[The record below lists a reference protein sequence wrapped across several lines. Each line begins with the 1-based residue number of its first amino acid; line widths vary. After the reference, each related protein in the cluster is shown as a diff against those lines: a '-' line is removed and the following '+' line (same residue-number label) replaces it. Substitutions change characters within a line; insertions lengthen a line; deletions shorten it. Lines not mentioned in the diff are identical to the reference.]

1 MPTATFATQPRHW
14 LNFSDDDCQW
24 CEDFDHATNIQQQA
38 RLQGE
43 PVAIWKIPNAPGA
56 KPIKWM

>member
-14 LNFSDDDCQW
+14 MNFSPVDCLW
-24 CEDFDHATNIQQQA
+24 CTDFNHAIDVQQRG

-43 PVAIWKIPNAPGA
+43 PVAIWKIPAAPDA